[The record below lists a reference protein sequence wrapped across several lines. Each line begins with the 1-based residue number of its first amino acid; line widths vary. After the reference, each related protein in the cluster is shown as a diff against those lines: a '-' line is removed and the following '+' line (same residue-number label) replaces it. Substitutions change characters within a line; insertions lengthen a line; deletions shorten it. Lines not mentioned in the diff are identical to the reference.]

1 MGMLIEG
8 RWTEEDRNIEK
19 GAYIR
24 PRSVYDQVLAADVL
38 EALRAEPGRF
48 HLIASLSCPW
58 SHRTLIARRLKGL
71 KQAVP
76 LQVAGGA
83 RVQGYAVNGGNL
95 WSVPG
100 TDARI
105 AHIHQLYTL
114 SEPEYTGRVTVPVL
128 WDSRTRRI
136 ACNESAKM
144 MRAFDTVPPS
154 DDALDFTLVPESLR
168 DEIDGLNARVHQELS
183 NAVYR
188 AGFARKQSAYDEA
201 VEQVFAMLDELEGRL
216 SGQRYLFGATITET
230 DWRLFPTLVRFDA
243 VYHVLFRC
251 SRRRLVD
258 YPNLWAY
265 ARDLYAWRGIAE
277 TVDFTAIRAGYY
289 LNDGD
294 NNPFRIVADAPDIDW
309 RTPHGRE
316 ALGPARVAPRTG
328 EATEIEPASLT
339 AARGG

>member
-1 MGMLIEG
+1 MGILIEG
-8 RWTEEDRNIEK
+8 CWTEENRDIEK

-24 PRSVYDQVLAADVL
+24 PRSVYDQVLAADVM
-38 EALRAEPGRF
+38 EALRAEPGRC

-100 TDARI
+100 TDTCI
-105 AHIHQLYTL
+105 AHVHQLYTL
-114 SEPEYTGRVTVPVL
+114 SEPEYTGRVTLPVL

-136 ACNESAKM
+136 ASNESAKM
-144 MRAFDTVPPS
+144 MRAFDAVPPP
-154 DDALDFTLVPESLR
+154 DDNLDFTLVPESLR
-168 DEIDGLNARVHQELS
+168 DEIDVLNARVHQELS

-188 AGFARKQSAYDEA
+188 AGLARRQSAYGEA
-201 VEQVFAMLDELEGRL
+201 VEQVFTMLDELEERL
-216 SGQRYLFGATITET
+216 SGRRYLFGATITET

-265 ARDLYAWRGIAE
+265 ARDLY
-277 TVDFTAIRAGYY
+277 T
-289 LNDGD
+289 
-294 NNPFRIVADAPDIDW
+294 
-309 RTPHGRE
+309 
-316 ALGPARVAPRTG
+316 
-328 EATEIEPASLT
+328 
-339 AARGG
+339 